1 MTQEAN
7 LAKGSYAK
15 AGVDIALKARVIS
28 KIGLQARSTLRPEVL
43 SGIGP
48 FGGLYEFK
56 GYKEPVLVSSV
67 DGVGTKTR
75 IANILGKYDTIGI
88 DIVNH
93 CVNDIL
99 TCGAKPIFFETT
111 FPVPM

>member
-1 MTQEAN
+1 
-7 LAKGSYAK
+7 
-15 AGVDIALKARVIS
+15 
-28 KIGLQARSTLRPEVL
+28 L

-56 GYKEPVLVSSV
+56 GYREPVLVSSV

-75 IANILGKYDTIGI
+75 IANVLDKHYTIGV

-99 TCGAKPIFFETT
+99 TCKSRAVWRKPAGKLIAPSSVVRLPKCPGYTT
-111 FPVPM
+111 AAIMTWWVSSSAS